1 MEYVITRF
9 SDSNELMHYG
19 VKGMKWGVR
28 RAQQKYV
35 KKAQQQID
43 MNLNNVKS
51 IKSELKTDRSGFLA
65 LDNTNE
71 TRKSYTHEQRRAI
84 ETAKHWTNTQKRI
97 MEKTTVADIKNEYKN
112 AIKNAKVY
120 YPF

>member
-1 MEYVITRF
+1 MG
-9 SDSNELMHYG
+9 S
-19 VKGMKWGVR
+19 
-28 RAQQKYV
+28 QKSSTEIR
-35 KKAQQQID
+35 KKAQHQID

-97 MEKTTVADIKNEYKN
+97 MEKTTVADIKTEYKN